1 MKERLPANNVID
13 NRKVILG
20 EELLKI
26 LPKTEHASIAVG
38 YFFISGLAAV
48 IQPMTSV
55 QKIRLLISNTTDK
68 NTAEALIEGFHS
80 IQEVNAVV
88 DKAEFVNGDRKE
100 VVIRDSKDNVQQS
113 LEYMRQTVDDRT
125 VIESLVQMMTSK
137 QIEVRVYPKE
147 KLHAKAYI
155 LEPYDKDFA
164 PGLGI
169 VGSSNLSLA
178 GISHNS
184 ELNLKT
190 YNALDLNRLLEWFD
204 ELWDEGLEF
213 THDFDLILRQSWA
226 GQAYSP
232 RDLFLKAA
240 YIEYKDR
247 LEERGGDPIWEKTF
261 PPLFPFQ
268 KTAVDQSLTMFEI
281 YGGVILADV
290 VGLGKTYVGT
300 ALLKH
305 LQLQEYRP
313 LIVCPPALVD
323 MWEKFCADYEV
334 DAKILSRGQLSIRN
348 FELSRAYKYKD
359 RDLVLIDESHHFRN
373 NNSRQYENMQQFMQA
388 RDARAILLTATPY
401 SNDPQ
406 DIQNQL
412 MLFHET
418 TKTSIPPANETD
430 LAEYFS
436 RVRDGHADL
445 VDLLRNIMIR
455 RTRRYVLKQWGRSDE
470 NGRRYLQIGEQRKY
484 FPERKMETNCYNIN
498 RVYSNQYQT
507 IVTLLSA
514 KAESRHLTLAR
525 YSLGS
530 YVKEEYKQVD
540 LYKDLGGIG
549 PRLVGLIRMLLLKR
563 MESSLDAFQESVKNL
578 VSGHKVILK
587 LLDEE
592 IVPIGD
598 VSYKAMYDIA
608 RDDPRSIEDPETVE
622 EFKKKMR
629 EAGETK
635 YKFEA
640 FDIKNLTRDI
650 RNDLEVFESIDSM
663 IRTLTWKEDDKLHKL
678 QKLLDT
684 AYGGKKV
691 LVFTEFAT
699 TAEYLHKHLDWNG
712 VKDITHSNR
721 RNSVQCARRFDP
733 KNNPGSEIEADE
745 VTLLI
750 STDVLSEGMN
760 LQAGEVIINYDF
772 HWNPTR
778 LIQRAGRVD
787 RIGSKNEFVIVH
799 NFLPDPEIERD
810 LNLEKLV
817 GEKISDIQKIIGED
831 YKILKTDEQINESD
845 IYAIYKGDESIL
857 DKEDNQLEPS
867 EFEKLLRNIQ
877 INDAE
882 LWDTIRSMPNGIRS
896 SDGTK
901 SGGGLLIACER
912 GADHN
917 NRMRKYYLVR
927 ADYSVHELT
936 AHKALKLLHS
946 DDVKVHQLPKEYD
959 RLVSVG
965 LTRFQEAADQM
976 EARESDVRK
985 GVAQRWVISKLLK
998 MISVEELANRRDE
1011 IDVLRKA
1018 YSAPITRGKL
1028 NRELQK
1034 IKKSNMDDT
1043 DLLEILG
1050 QLYRDY
1056 ELQDKVRHRV
1066 EKSKA
1071 LRILYSKYVGDV
1083 S

>member
-1 MKERLPANNVID
+1 MTERFPANNVID
-13 NRKVILG
+13 NRKVILK

-26 LPKTEHASIAVG
+26 LPKTERASIAVG

-48 IQPMTSV
+48 IQPMTDV
-55 QKIRLLISNTTDK
+55 HKIRLLISNTTDK
-68 NTAEALIEGFHS
+68 NTAEALMEGFHN
-80 IQEVNAVV
+80 IQEVKSIVGKV
-88 DKAEFVNGDRKE
+88 EFVNNDRK
-100 VVIRDSKDNVQQS
+100 VAIIKDSKDSVQQS
-113 LEYMRQTVDDRT
+113 LEYMRQTVNDKT
-125 VIESLVQMMTSK
+125 VIESLVQMMASK

-155 LEPYDKDFA
+155 LEPHDKDFA
-164 PGLGI
+164 QGLGI

-204 ELWDEGLEF
+204 ELWNEGLEF
-213 THDFDLILRQSWA
+213 TQDFDLILRQSWA
-226 GQAYSP
+226 GQTYSP

-240 YIEYKDR
+240 YLEYKDR
-247 LEERGGDPIWEKTF
+247 LEERGEDPIWEKTF

-281 YGGVILADV
+281 CGGVILADV

-305 LQLQEYRP
+305 LQQEYRP

-334 DAKILSRGQLSIRN
+334 DAKILSRGQLSMSN

-430 LAEYFS
+430 LAEYFR
-436 RVRDGHADL
+436 RVRDGQADL
-445 VDLLRNIMIR
+445 VDLLRNVMIR

-470 NGRRYLQIGEQRKY
+470 NGRRYLQIVGQRKY
-484 FPERKMETNCYNIN
+484 FPERKMQVNRYDIN
-498 RVYSNQYQT
+498 RVYSKKYQT

-514 KAESRHLTLAR
+514 KADSRHLTLAR

-563 MESSLDAFQESVKNL
+563 MESSLAAFQQSVENL

-598 VSYKAMYDIA
+598 VSYKTMYDIA
-608 RDDPRSIEDPETVE
+608 RDDPSAIEDPETVE
-622 EFKKKMR
+622 EFKKKMH

-635 YKFEA
+635 YKFAA
-640 FDIKNLTRDI
+640 FDIENLTHDI
-650 RNDLEVFESIDSM
+650 RNDLEVFETINDM

-684 AYGGKKV
+684 EYEGKKV

-699 TAEYLHKHLDWNG
+699 TAEYLYKHLDWNG

-733 KNNPGSEIEADE
+733 NNNPGSDPKTDEI
-745 VTLLI
+745 TLLI

-787 RIGSKNEFVIVH
+787 RIGSKNESVIVH

-817 GEKISDIQKIIGED
+817 DYKISDIQKIIGED

-877 INDAE
+877 INDAD

-901 SGGGLLIACER
+901 SGGVLLLACER
-912 GADHN
+912 GTDHS
-917 NRMRKYYLVR
+917 NRIRKYYIVR
-927 ADYSVHELT
+927 GDNSVRELT
-936 AHKALKLLHS
+936 AHKALKILRS
-946 DDVKVHQLPKEYD
+946 DDGKVHQLPKEYD
-959 RLVSVG
+959 RLVSAG
-965 LTRFQEAADQM
+965 LTRFQEAAEQM
-976 EARESDVRK
+976 EARKSDVRK

-998 MISVEELANRRDE
+998 MISVEDLANRRDE
-1011 IDVLRKA
+1011 IDVLHKA
-1018 YSAPITRGKL
+1018 YSVPITRGKL

-1034 IKKSNMDDT
+1034 IRKSDMGDAE
-1043 DLLEILG
+1043 LLEILG

-1056 ELQDKVRHRV
+1056 ELQDKVHNRV
-1066 EKSKA
+1066 EKSRV

-1083 S
+1083 A